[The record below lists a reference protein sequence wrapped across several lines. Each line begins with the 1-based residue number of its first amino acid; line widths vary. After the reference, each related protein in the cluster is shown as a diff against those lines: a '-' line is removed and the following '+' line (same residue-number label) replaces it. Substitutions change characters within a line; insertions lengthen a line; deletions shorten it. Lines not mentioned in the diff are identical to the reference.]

1 MNWKATL
8 ATIALTIGAGVS
20 FTMAQD
26 NGGGNTAGGNNNGGR
41 QREGGN
47 NNNGGDRGGDRGGR
61 NFDPAEM
68 QKRMMERFKE
78 QLKSPDDEWAIIQ
91 PKLQKV
97 LDAQRESRAG
107 GMFGGGGF
115 GGRRGGPG
123 GDANNQ
129 PQDNSALATA
139 SRELRTALEKE
150 NASPEEINTKLT
162 AYREAREKARANL
175 EAARKDLK
183 EVLSAR
189 QEAALVIAGILE

>member
-8 ATIALTIGAGVS
+8 ATIALTFGVGAGFV
-20 FTMAQD
+20 MAQD
-26 NGGGNTAGGNNNGGR
+26 NGGGNTAGGR

-47 NNNGGDRGGDRGGR
+47 NNDRGGDRGGDRAR
-61 NFDPAEM
+61 NWDPAEM

-78 QLKSPDDEWAIIQ
+78 QLKAPDDEWAIIE

-97 LDAQRESRAG
+97 LTAQREARGG
-107 GMFGGGGF
+107 GMFGGGF

-123 GDANNQ
+123 GDANNNQ
-129 PQDNSALATA
+129 PQDTSPMATA

-150 NASPEEINTKLT
+150 NASADEINAKLK
-162 AYREAREKARANL
+162 AYREAREKAQANL

-189 QEAALVIAGILE
+189 QEAQLVVVGILE